1 MDKETVNEIIACLP
15 KGRTFFY
22 YFKDRYALM
31 LLSHLVGNG
40 KKIAEIRQTPY
51 ARLLDKPVIKKV
63 LATAGD
69 GRLSHDLL
77 NLVWDDVAYPFLL
90 TLSTWGN
97 EKGAWQRTRLGCN
110 LVLQLNFSN
119 LHDQLYRRL
128 VKPTA
133 EDTFK
138 YYGHPSLKRGERD
151 FCRETLAWAR
161 LDLDFSK
168 DEALIEEIQSDWIRE
183 AQDNLR
189 EVLTCD
195 PTKPTEI
202 IIYGMAGSTQ
212 DLQTYFHK
220 VLKPYAQLWDEAML
234 TATIGFI
241 RDELGIRKIFYH
253 SYETGCLIK
262 KCSPPRSL
270 YTHLPRK
277 FCFQETEQAPSFL
290 QGEKRFHK
298 AVRKIHHP
306 LWYKLEL

>member
-22 YFKDRYALM
+22 YFKDRYALL

-63 LATAGD
+63 LALAGD
-69 GRLSHDLL
+69 GKLSRDLL

-90 TLSTWGN
+90 TLSTWGH

-138 YYGHPSLKRGERD
+138 CYGHPILRRGERD
-151 FCRETLAWAR
+151 FFRETLAWAR
-161 LDLDFSK
+161 IDLDFST

-183 AQDNLR
+183 AEDDLR

-195 PTKPTEI
+195 PNKPTEI
-202 IIYGMAGSTQ
+202 IIYGMEGSTQ
-212 DLQTYFHK
+212 DLQTYFNE

-234 TATIGFI
+234 TATISFI
-241 RDELGIRKIFYH
+241 RDELGIRNIFYH

-277 FCFQETEQAPSFL
+277 FCFQESEQAPSFL
-290 QGEKRFHK
+290 QGEKRFHQV
-298 AVRKIHHP
+298 VRKIHHP
-306 LWYKLEL
+306 IWYKLEL